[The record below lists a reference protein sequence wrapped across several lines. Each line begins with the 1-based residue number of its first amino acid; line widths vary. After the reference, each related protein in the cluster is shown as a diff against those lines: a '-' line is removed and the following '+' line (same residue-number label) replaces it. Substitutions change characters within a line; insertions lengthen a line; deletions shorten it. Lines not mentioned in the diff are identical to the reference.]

1 MTTRREPPHAA
12 PATASGAHASG
23 AYTSGAQ
30 ESSRSRRDFV
40 AAGLLSVAGLAAT
53 RAVETPNV
61 GSGQEPSSP
70 LAAPQPDSGSAT
82 NRLKQSAARWCYE
95 KIPLR
100 DFAQAA
106 KRIGLAGID
115 LLQPADWE
123 IVREY
128 GLTCSMGYPTD
139 RRDFLTV
146 GFNDRANHPALLR
159 ELERT
164 IPLAARHQVPN
175 VIAMFGNRRGRTESA
190 AVAASIEGL
199 SKIKPLAE
207 QHGVTVCVE
216 LLNSKI
222 DHRDYQGDRTTF
234 GVEVMK
240 GVASPRVKLLYDIY
254 HMQIMEGDVIRTAR
268 EHLAEIAH
276 FHTGGVPGRH
286 ELDARQELNWRAIAT
301 AIAETGFTGF
311 VAHEFMPTGDP
322 LTSLKAAYDVFAV

>member
-1 MTTRREPPHAA
+1 MTGREEGSGNREKGTENREHETVNRESIAAYSRREFLSAGAVGAASLAVGAPSPDSPIPSARGTRA
-12 PATASGAHASG
+12 PAYSRAAS
-23 AYTSGAQ
+23 
-30 ESSRSRRDFV
+30 
-40 AAGLLSVAGLAAT
+40 
-53 RAVETPNV
+53 
-61 GSGQEPSSP
+61 
-70 LAAPQPDSGSAT
+70 
-82 NRLKQSAARWCYE
+82 RLRQSAARWCYD

-115 LLQPADWE
+115 LLQPVDWE

-128 GLTCSMGYPTD
+128 GLTCSMGYPTE

-146 GFNDRANHPALLR
+146 GFNDRANHAMLLR

-164 IPLAARHQVPN
+164 IPLAARHKVPN
-175 VIAMFGNRRGRTESA
+175 VIAMFGNRGGRSDA
-190 AVAASIEGL
+190 AAIAASIEGL

-207 QHGVTVCVE
+207 QHQVTVCVE
-216 LLNSKI
+216 LLNSKV
-222 DHRDYQGDRTTF
+222 DHRDYQGDRTAF

-254 HMQIMEGDVIRTAR
+254 HMQIMEGDVIRTIR
-268 EHLAEIAH
+268 DNIAHIGH

-286 ELDARQELNWRAIAT
+286 ELDAKQELNWRAIAM
-301 AIAETGFTGF
+301 AIADTSFAGF

-322 LTSLKAAYDVFAV
+322 LTSLKAAFDVFNV